1 MMTMETTPPQMTAE
15 QYTESLYP
23 KDEQLEYV
31 LETIRTNGMPD
42 ISVKPGYGR
51 LLTLLVKLSGAKRV
65 LEIGALGGYSGI
77 CLMRGLPEDGRLVSL
92 ELREDY
98 AALAH
103 ANLSAAGFG
112 GRVEYM
118 TGEALPNL
126 ERLGAAGRRFDF
138 FFIDADK
145 GNYPNYLRWAIQL
158 GAPGA
163 IIVGDNTLLHGKVM
177 NPAEQGNNVRKMRE
191 FNRLMAEHPRLESV
205 MLPAYDGLAVARLR
219 E

>member
-1 MMTMETTPPQMTAE
+1 MMTMETTPPRETAE

-23 KDEQLEYV
+23 KDEQLERV
-31 LETIRTNGMPD
+31 LETIRANGMPD

-51 LLTLLVKLSGAKRV
+51 LLTLLVKMSGAKRV

-77 CLMRGLPEDGRLVSL
+77 CLMRGLPPDGRLVSL
-92 ELREDY
+92 ELRADY
-98 AALAH
+98 ASLAR
-103 ANLSAAGFG
+103 ANLTAAGFG
-112 GRVEYM
+112 SRVEYI

-126 ERLGAAGRRFDF
+126 ERLGAEGRRFDF

-145 GNYPNYLRWAIQL
+145 GNYPNYLQWAIEL
-158 GAPGA
+158 GSPGA
-163 IIVGDNTLLHGKVM
+163 VIVGDNTLLHGKVM
-177 NPAEQGNNVRKMRE
+177 DPAAQGNNVRKMRE
-191 FNRLMAEHPRLESV
+191 FNRLMAEHPRLESA